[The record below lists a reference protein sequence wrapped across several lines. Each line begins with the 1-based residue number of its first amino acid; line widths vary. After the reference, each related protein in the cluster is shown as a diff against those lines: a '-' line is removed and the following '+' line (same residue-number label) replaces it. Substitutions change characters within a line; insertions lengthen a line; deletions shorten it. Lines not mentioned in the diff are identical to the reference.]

1 MAAVFRVYESFCKVT
16 HVFSF
21 SFFLSRFRL
30 VVRAH
35 GEEGFSFFFC
45 VCVSRCDRNI
55 VMFVTVRAFWAY
67 MGLYG
72 HRLDVER
79 AVLGLEEHEVR
90 EVHLHVCVEAHFVRD
105 GCCKVAPDD
114 AVVHAVRRLS

>member
-1 MAAVFRVYESFCKVT
+1 MFFFFFFSL
-16 HVFSF
+16 SF
-21 SFFLSRFRL
+21 SSGRTRARRGRLFVFF
-30 VVRAH
+30 
-35 GEEGFSFFFC
+35 GC

>member
-1 MAAVFRVYESFCKVT
+1 MFFLFHFFSPVFVWSYARTERKAFRVCVC
-16 HVFSF
+16 V
-21 SFFLSRFRL
+21 
-30 VVRAH
+30 
-35 GEEGFSFFFC
+35 C

-79 AVLGLEEHEVR
+79 AVFGLEEHEVR